1 LRFNCKSFYP
11 LIFEKNMSY
20 ILSIETSTKVCSIA
34 LHQGSSL
41 LSSAE
46 VLVEKSHSKI
56 ITGLIDVLLQ
66 STGLEYSQ
74 LNAVAV
80 SKGPGSYTGLRIGVS
95 TAKGLC
101 YGLNIPL
108 IAINTL
114 EAMAYEVNK
123 FNPMAYNLCP
133 MLDARRMEVYCALIN
148 KENTFIQ
155 ETQAKV
161 IDENSFSAELES
173 GKVLFF
179 GDGALKTQNLLS
191 KSGNAFFLDG
201 IYPSAKNIGYLA
213 FKSYEEKKFEDLIYF
228 EPFYLK
234 DFISTGKVS

>member
-1 LRFNCKSFYP
+1 
-11 LIFEKNMSY
+11 MSY

-56 ITGLIDVLLQ
+56 ITGLIDVLIQ
-66 STGLEYSQ
+66 SSGLEYSQ
-74 LNAVAV
+74 LNAIAV

-101 YGLNIPL
+101 YGLDIPL
-108 IAINTL
+108 IGVNTL

-123 FNPMAYNLCP
+123 FNTMNHLLCP
-133 MLDARRMEVYCALIN
+133 MLDARRMEVYCALFN
-148 KENTFIQ
+148 KENKFMQ
-155 ETQAKV
+155 ETQAKI
-161 IDENSFSAELES
+161 IDENSFSEILE
-173 GKVLFF
+173 GEKILFF
-179 GDGALKTQNLLS
+179 GDGALKTQNLLNR
-191 KSGNAFFLDG
+191 SGNAFFLEG
-201 IYPSAKNIGYLA
+201 IYPSAKNIGFLA
-213 FKSYEEKKFEDLIYF
+213 FKSFEDQKFEDLIYF

-234 DFISTGKVS
+234 DFISTGKVF